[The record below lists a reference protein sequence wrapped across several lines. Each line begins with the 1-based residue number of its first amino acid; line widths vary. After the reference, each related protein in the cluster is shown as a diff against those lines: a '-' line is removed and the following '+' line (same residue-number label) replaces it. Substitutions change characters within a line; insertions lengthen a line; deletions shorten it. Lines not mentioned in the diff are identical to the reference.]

1 MKLKFNWGT
10 GIVISMLVFMIATT
24 GMMILFINQKVDLV
38 TDNYY
43 DKELKFQQQIDKVN
57 NTNNLKEKIELKY
70 ESQLVRIKFP
80 QSYISL
86 NPAGEL
92 FFYRPSDIKK
102 DFKIPL
108 SIDSTGLQVIPF
120 TSHDK
125 GYWKVQLHWS
135 MQSSEYFN
143 ELSFLNE

>member
-10 GIVISMLVFMIATT
+10 GIVISMIIFMLVTT

-70 ESQLVRIKFP
+70 DGKRVIVKFP
-80 QSYISL
+80 ESYIPGKPS
-86 NPAGEL
+86 GEL
-92 FFYRPSDIKK
+92 LFYRPSDNKK

-108 SIDSTGLQVIPF
+108 SIDSAGVQVVPF
-120 TSHDK
+120 SSLDK

-135 MQSSEYFN
+135 MKSAEYFN